1 MRKQYFLTVLA
12 IALAALTFQTASAAD
27 NYEIDMAHS
36 SIEFSVKHMMVT
48 NVKGTFDTFSGTML
62 FDPDNIENSSVD
74 ISIDVSSVNTR
85 NQKRD
90 DHLRSA
96 DFFDAEKHAAI
107 TFKSDK
113 VMKKGD
119 GYVVSGTLVLH
130 GVSKKIDIPFILNGP
145 VQNPWGKT
153 AIGIELEYKLNR
165 KDFGLE
171 WNKTMDN
178 GGVVVG
184 DEVKIEINIEATKS

>member
-1 MRKQYFLTVLA
+1 MRKQHLLTIMA
-12 IALAALTFQTASAAD
+12 IAIAALTFQTASAAD
-27 NYEIDMAHS
+27 NYEIDSSHS
-36 SIEFSVKHMMVT
+36 SVEFSVKHMMVS
-48 NVKGTFDTFSGTML
+48 NVKGTFDTFSGTLL

-74 ISIDVSSVNTR
+74 ISIDVTSVNTR

-96 DFFDAEKHAAI
+96 DFFDAANHAAI

-113 VMKKGD
+113 VAKKGD
-119 GYVVSGTLVLH
+119 GYVVSGTLVMH
-130 GVSKKIDIPFILNGP
+130 GVSKKVDLPFVLNGP
-145 VQNPWGKT
+145 VQNPWGQT
-153 AIGIELEYKLNR
+153 VIGIELEYKLNR
-165 KDFGLE
+165 KDYGLE
-171 WNKTMDN
+171 WNKAMDN